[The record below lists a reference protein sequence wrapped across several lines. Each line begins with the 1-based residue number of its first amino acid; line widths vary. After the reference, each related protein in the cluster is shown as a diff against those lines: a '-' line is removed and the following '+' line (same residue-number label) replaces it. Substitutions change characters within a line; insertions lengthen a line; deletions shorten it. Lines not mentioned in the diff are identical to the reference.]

1 MELGFTSMNTPEDV
15 DPSTLGRA
23 LEARGFT
30 SLWIGE
36 HSHIPASR
44 RTPYPV
50 GGALPPMYRRM
61 MDPFPSLLAAA
72 LATERLRVGTGVALP
87 LEHDVFA
94 LAKTVATVDRLS
106 GGRLDLGVG
115 VGWNE
120 EELADHRPD
129 IPWAARYRALEDC
142 IGALRALWTQP
153 EAEHH
158 GRWFDFD
165 PVWSDP
171 KPLQSPHPP
180 VVCGMAG
187 RLGTEHAVRW
197 ADEWMPMDVA
207 LGKVAKRVAAF
218 RGAVADAGRADVP
231 ITMVVWGDPT
241 PEALHEL
248 AALGVRRAVLGAGR
262 VDWYDPTSS
271 LPFLDRYAPLVDEL
285 AATHPTPIPEVT

>member
-1 MELGFTSMNTPEDV
+1 MMELGFTSMNTPEDI
-15 DPSTLGRA
+15 DPRTLGRA
-23 LEARGFT
+23 LEERGFT

-44 RTPYPV
+44 QTPYPI
-50 GGALPPMYRRM
+50 GGELPPMYRRM
-61 MDPFPSLLAAA
+61 MDPFPALLAAA
-72 LATERLRVGTGVALP
+72 LATEHLRIGTGVALP

-94 LAKTVATVDRLS
+94 LAKTVTTVDRLS

-129 IPWAARYRALEDC
+129 IPWKSRYRALEDC

-158 GRWFDFD
+158 GRWFHFD
-165 PVWSDP
+165 AAWSDP

-187 RLGTEHAVRW
+187 RLGTELAVRW

-207 LGKVAKRVAAF
+207 LGRVGRRIERF
-218 RGAVADAGRADVP
+218 REAVAESGRPEVP
-231 ITMVVWGDPT
+231 ITMMVWGDPS
-241 PEALHEL
+241 PDHLHEL
-248 AALGVRRAVLGAGR
+248 RELGVRRAVLGAGR
-262 VDWYDPTSS
+262 ADWLDPASS
-271 LPFLDRYAPLVDEL
+271 LPYLDRYAPLVAKL
-285 AATHPTPIPEVT
+285 A